1 MNKNGLTI
9 TMIFDASSANYGESI
24 GNISQLKKMTRK
36 GGEIHTY
43 ISRQAIRYN
52 IVQQMQI
59 DNTPVDNAQKVVQ
72 FSPNTTIKD
81 YPEIDL
87 FGYMKTKQGDKS
99 KKDKENDS
107 KKGGQSIR
115 SAVVRLSNAISL
127 EPYKSDTDFLNN
139 MGLAKRNGLE
149 NDLVQSEIHKSLY
162 SYTITIDLDKIG
174 IDKDNNIEIEN
185 SEKSERIIKLL
196 DTIQFLWRDIRG
208 RRENLNPLFA
218 VGGIYERKNPYFEDR
233 LKLTKNGLDTEL
245 IKSVKD
251 SCEDTQSNTIIGY
264 VPGFFSNEDEITS
277 TLSPVNISEMFTKL
291 KEEVRAYYA

>member
-9 TMIFDASSANYGESI
+9 TMIFDASSANYGEGI
-24 GNISQLKKMTRK
+24 GNISQLKKMTRS
-36 GGEIHTY
+36 GGEVYTY

-52 IVQQMQI
+52 VVQQMQI

-87 FGYMKTKQGDKS
+87 FGYMKTT
-99 KKDKENDS
+99 
-107 KKGGQSIR
+107 KGGQSIR

-139 MGLAKRNGLE
+139 MGLAKRSGLE
-149 NDLVQSEIHKSLY
+149 NALAQSEIHKSLY

-174 IDKDNNIEIEN
+174 IDDDIEIEN

-277 TLSPVNISEMFTKL
+277 TLSPVNISEMFTKI
-291 KEEVRAYYA
+291 KV

>member
-9 TMIFDASSANYGESI
+9 TMIFDASSANYGEGI
-24 GNISQLKKMTRK
+24 GNISQLKKMTRS
-36 GGEIHTY
+36 GGEVYTY

-87 FGYMKTKQGDKS
+87 FGYMKTT
-99 KKDKENDS
+99 
-107 KKGGQSIR
+107 KGGQSIR

-139 MGLAKRNGLE
+139 MGLAKRKELE
-149 NDLVQSEIHKSLY
+149 NALAQSEIHKSLY

-174 IDKDNNIEIEN
+174 IDDDIEIEN

-233 LKLTKNGLDTEL
+233 LKLTKNGLNAGL
-245 IKSVKD
+245 IKSVKE
-251 SCEDTQSNTIIGY
+251 SCEDTQSNTVIGY
-264 VPGFFSNEDEITS
+264 VPGIFSNEEEIIK
-277 TLSPVNISEMFTKL
+277 TLSPVSISEMFTKL

>member
-9 TMIFDASSANYGESI
+9 TMIFDASSANYGEGI
-24 GNISQLKKMTRK
+24 GNISQLKKMTRS
-36 GGEIHTY
+36 GGEVYTY

-87 FGYMKTKQGDKS
+87 FGYMKTT
-99 KKDKENDS
+99 
-107 KKGGQSIR
+107 KGGQSIR

-139 MGLAKRNGLE
+139 MGLAKRRELE
-149 NDLVQSEIHKSLY
+149 NALAQSEIHKSLY

-277 TLSPVNISEMFTKL
+277 TLSPVNISEMFTKI
-291 KEEVRAYYA
+291 KEEVKVYYA

>member
-9 TMIFDASSANYGESI
+9 TMIFDASSANYGEGI
-24 GNISQLKKMTRK
+24 GNISQLKKMTRS
-36 GGEIHTY
+36 GGEVYTY

-87 FGYMKTKQGDKS
+87 FGYMKTT
-99 KKDKENDS
+99 
-107 KKGGQSIR
+107 KGGQSIR

-139 MGLAKRNGLE
+139 MGLAKRSGLE
-149 NDLVQSEIHKSLY
+149 NALAQSEIHKSLY

-174 IDKDNNIEIEN
+174 IDDDIEIEN

-233 LKLTKNGLDTEL
+233 LKLTKNGLDAGL
-245 IKSVKD
+245 IKSVKE
-251 SCEDTQSNTIIGY
+251 SCEDTQSNTVIGY
-264 VPGFFSNEDEITS
+264 VPGIFSNEEEIIK
-277 TLSPVNISEMFTKL
+277 TLSPISISEMFTKL

>member
-9 TMIFDASSANYGESI
+9 TMIFDASSANYGEGI
-24 GNISQLKKMTRK
+24 GNISQLKKMTRS
-36 GGEIHTY
+36 GGEVYTY

-87 FGYMKTKQGDKS
+87 FGYMKTT
-99 KKDKENDS
+99 
-107 KKGGQSIR
+107 KGGQSIR

-139 MGLAKRNGLE
+139 MGLTKRSGLE
-149 NDLVQSEIHKSLY
+149 NALAQSEIHKSLY

-174 IDKDNNIEIEN
+174 IDDDIEIEN

-277 TLSPVNISEMFTKL
+277 TLSPVNISEMFTKI
-291 KEEVRAYYA
+291 KEEVKAYYA

>member
-9 TMIFDASSANYGESI
+9 TMIFDASSANYGEGI
-24 GNISQLKKMTRK
+24 GNISQLKKMTRS
-36 GGEIHTY
+36 GGEVYTY

-87 FGYMKTKQGDKS
+87 FGYMKTT
-99 KKDKENDS
+99 
-107 KKGGQSIR
+107 KGGQSIR

-139 MGLAKRNGLE
+139 MGLAKRSGLE
-149 NDLVQSEIHKSLY
+149 NALAQSEIHKSLY

-174 IDKDNNIEIEN
+174 IDDDIEIEN

-277 TLSPVNISEMFTKL
+277 TLSPVNISEMFTKI
-291 KEEVRAYYA
+291 KEEVKAYYA

>member
-9 TMIFDASSANYGESI
+9 TMIFDASSANYGEGI
-24 GNISQLKKMTRK
+24 GNISQLKKMTRS
-36 GGEIHTY
+36 GGEVYTY

-87 FGYMKTKQGDKS
+87 FGYMKTT
-99 KKDKENDS
+99 
-107 KKGGQSIR
+107 KGGQSIR

-139 MGLAKRNGLE
+139 MGLAKRSGLE
-149 NDLVQSEIHKSLY
+149 NALAQSEIHKSLY

-174 IDKDNNIEIEN
+174 IDDDIEIEN

-233 LKLTKNGLDTEL
+233 LKLTKNGLNAGL
-245 IKSVKD
+245 IKSVKE
-251 SCEDTQSNTIIGY
+251 SCEDTQSNTVIGY
-264 VPGFFSNEDEITS
+264 VPGIFSNEEEIIK
-277 TLSPVNISEMFTKL
+277 TLSPVSISEMFTKL

>member
-9 TMIFDASSANYGESI
+9 TMIFDASSANYGEGI
-24 GNISQLKKMTRK
+24 GNISQLKKMTRS
-36 GGEIHTY
+36 GGEVYTY

-87 FGYMKTKQGDKS
+87 FGYMKTT
-99 KKDKENDS
+99 
-107 KKGGQSIR
+107 KGGQSIR

-149 NDLVQSEIHKSLY
+149 NALAQSEIHKSLY

-174 IDKDNNIEIEN
+174 IDDDIEIEN

-233 LKLTKNGLDTEL
+233 LKLTKNGLDAGL
-245 IKSVKD
+245 IKSVKE
-251 SCEDTQSNTIIGY
+251 SCEDTQSNTVIGY
-264 VPGFFSNEDEITS
+264 VPGIFSNEEEIIK
-277 TLSPVNISEMFTKL
+277 TLSPVSISEIFTKL

>member
-9 TMIFDASSANYGESI
+9 TMIFDASSANYGEGI
-24 GNISQLKKMTRK
+24 GNISQLKKMTRS
-36 GGEIHTY
+36 GGEVYTY

-87 FGYMKTKQGDKS
+87 FGYMKTT
-99 KKDKENDS
+99 
-107 KKGGQSIR
+107 KGGQSIR

-139 MGLAKRNGLE
+139 MGLAKRSGLE
-149 NDLVQSEIHKSLY
+149 NALAQSEIHKSLY

-174 IDKDNNIEIEN
+174 IDDDIEIEN

-277 TLSPVNISEMFTKL
+277 TLSPVNISEMFTKI

>member
-9 TMIFDASSANYGESI
+9 TMIFDASSANYGEGI
-24 GNISQLKKMTRK
+24 GNISQLKKMTRS
-36 GGEIHTY
+36 GGEVFTY

-72 FSPNTTIKD
+72 FSPDTTITD

-87 FGYMKTKQGDKS
+87 FGYMKTT
-99 KKDKENDS
+99 
-107 KKGGQSIR
+107 KGGQSIR

-139 MGLAKRNGLE
+139 MGLAKRSGLE
-149 NDLVQSEIHKSLY
+149 NALAQSEIHKSLY

-277 TLSPVNISEMFTKL
+277 TLSPVNISEMFTKI
-291 KEEVRAYYA
+291 KEEVKAYYA

>member
-9 TMIFDASSANYGESI
+9 TMIFDASSANYGEGI
-24 GNISQLKKMTRK
+24 GNISQLKKMTRS
-36 GGEIHTY
+36 GGEVYTY

-87 FGYMKTKQGDKS
+87 FGYMKTT
-99 KKDKENDS
+99 
-107 KKGGQSIR
+107 KGGQSIR

-139 MGLAKRNGLE
+139 MGLAKRSGLE
-149 NDLVQSEIHKSLY
+149 NALAQSEIHKSLY

-174 IDKDNNIEIEN
+174 IDKDNNIEIEH

>member
-1 MNKNGLTI
+1 
-9 TMIFDASSANYGESI
+9 
-24 GNISQLKKMTRK
+24 
-36 GGEIHTY
+36 
-43 ISRQAIRYN
+43 
-52 IVQQMQI
+52 MQI

-87 FGYMKTKQGDKS
+87 FGYMKTT
-99 KKDKENDS
+99 
-107 KKGGQSIR
+107 KGGQSIR

-139 MGLAKRNGLE
+139 MGLAKRKELE
-149 NDLVQSEIHKSLY
+149 NALAQSEIHKSLY

-174 IDKDNNIEIEN
+174 IDDDIEIEN

-233 LKLTKNGLDTEL
+233 LKLTKNGLNAGL
-245 IKSVKD
+245 IKSVKE
-251 SCEDTQSNTIIGY
+251 SCEDTQSNTVIGY
-264 VPGFFSNEDEITS
+264 VPGIFSNEEEIIK
-277 TLSPVNISEMFTKL
+277 TLSPVSISEMFTKL

>member
-36 GGEIHTY
+36 GGEVYTY

-87 FGYMKTKQGDKS
+87 FGYMKTT
-99 KKDKENDS
+99 
-107 KKGGQSIR
+107 KGGQSIR

-139 MGLAKRNGLE
+139 MGLAKRSGLE
-149 NDLVQSEIHKSLY
+149 NALAQSEIHKSLY

-174 IDKDNNIEIEN
+174 IDDDIEIEN

-277 TLSPVNISEMFTKL
+277 TLSPVNISEMFTKI
-291 KEEVRAYYA
+291 KEEVKAYYA

>member
-9 TMIFDASSANYGESI
+9 TMIFDASSANYGEGI
-24 GNISQLKKMTRK
+24 GNISQLKKMTRS
-36 GGEIHTY
+36 GGEVYTY

-87 FGYMKTKQGDKS
+87 FGYMKTT
-99 KKDKENDS
+99 
-107 KKGGQSIR
+107 KGGQSIR

-139 MGLAKRNGLE
+139 MGLAKRSELE
-149 NDLVQSEIHKSLY
+149 NDLAQSEIHKSLY

-174 IDKDNNIEIEN
+174 IDDDIEIEN

-233 LKLTKNGLDTEL
+233 LKLTKNGLNAGL
-245 IKSVKD
+245 IKSVKE
-251 SCEDTQSNTIIGY
+251 SCEDTQSNTVIGY
-264 VPGFFSNEDEITS
+264 VPGIFSNEEEIIK
-277 TLSPVNISEMFTKL
+277 TLSPISISEMFTKL

>member
-87 FGYMKTKQGDKS
+87 FGYMKTT
-99 KKDKENDS
+99 
-107 KKGGQSIR
+107 KGGQSIR

-139 MGLAKRNGLE
+139 MGLAKRSGLE
-149 NDLVQSEIHKSLY
+149 NALAQSEIHKSLY

-174 IDKDNNIEIEN
+174 IDDDIEIEN

-233 LKLTKNGLDTEL
+233 LKLTKNGLNAGL
-245 IKSVKD
+245 IKSVKE
-251 SCEDTQSNTIIGY
+251 SCEDTQSNTVIGY
-264 VPGFFSNEDEITS
+264 VPGIFSNEEEIIK
-277 TLSPVNISEMFTKL
+277 TLSPVSISEMFTKL

>member
-9 TMIFDASSANYGESI
+9 TMIFDASSANYGEGI
-24 GNISQLKKMTRK
+24 GNISQLKKMTRS
-36 GGEIHTY
+36 GGEVYTY

-87 FGYMKTKQGDKS
+87 FGYMKTT
-99 KKDKENDS
+99 
-107 KKGGQSIR
+107 KGGQSIR

-139 MGLAKRNGLE
+139 MGLAKRRELE
-149 NDLVQSEIHKSLY
+149 NALAQSEIHKSLY

-264 VPGFFSNEDEITS
+264 VPGFFSNEEEIIK
-277 TLSPVNISEMFTKL
+277 TLSPVSISEMFTKL

>member
-9 TMIFDASSANYGESI
+9 TMIFDASSANYGEGI
-24 GNISQLKKMTRK
+24 GNISQLKKMTRS
-36 GGEIHTY
+36 GGEVYTY

-87 FGYMKTKQGDKS
+87 FGYMKTT
-99 KKDKENDS
+99 
-107 KKGGQSIR
+107 KGGQSIR

-139 MGLAKRNGLE
+139 MGLAKRRELE
-149 NDLVQSEIHKSLY
+149 NALAQSEIHKSLY

-174 IDKDNNIEIEN
+174 IDKDNNIEIKN

-277 TLSPVNISEMFTKL
+277 TLSPVNISEMFTKI
-291 KEEVRAYYA
+291 KEEVKVYYA

>member
-9 TMIFDASSANYGESI
+9 TMIFDASSANYGEGI
-24 GNISQLKKMTRK
+24 GNISQLKKMTRS
-36 GGEIHTY
+36 GGEVYTY

-87 FGYMKTKQGDKS
+87 FGYMKTT
-99 KKDKENDS
+99 
-107 KKGGQSIR
+107 KGGQSIR

-149 NDLVQSEIHKSLY
+149 NALAQSEIHKSLY

-174 IDKDNNIEIEN
+174 IDDDIEIEN

-233 LKLTKNGLDTEL
+233 LKLTKNGLNAGL
-245 IKSVKD
+245 IKSVKE
-251 SCEDTQSNTIIGY
+251 SCEDTQSNTVIGY
-264 VPGFFSNEDEITS
+264 VPGIFSNEEEIIK
-277 TLSPVNISEMFTKL
+277 TLSPVSISEMFTKL

>member
-9 TMIFDASSANYGESI
+9 TMIFDASSANYGEGI
-24 GNISQLKKMTRK
+24 GNISQLKKMTRS
-36 GGEIHTY
+36 GGEVYTY

-87 FGYMKTKQGDKS
+87 FGYMKTT
-99 KKDKENDS
+99 
-107 KKGGQSIR
+107 KGCQSIR

-139 MGLAKRNGLE
+139 MGLAKRSGLE
-149 NDLVQSEIHKSLY
+149 NALAQSEIHKSLY

-174 IDKDNNIEIEN
+174 IDDDIEIEN

-233 LKLTKNGLDTEL
+233 LKLTKNGLNAGL
-245 IKSVKD
+245 IKSVKE
-251 SCEDTQSNTIIGY
+251 SCEDTQSNTVIGY
-264 VPGFFSNEDEITS
+264 VPGIFSNEEEIIK
-277 TLSPVNISEMFTKL
+277 TLSPVSISEMFTKL

>member
-9 TMIFDASSANYGESI
+9 TMIFDASSANYGEGI
-24 GNISQLKKMTRK
+24 GNISQLKKMTRS
-36 GGEIHTY
+36 GGEVYTY

-87 FGYMKTKQGDKS
+87 FGYMKTT
-99 KKDKENDS
+99 
-107 KKGGQSIR
+107 KGGQSIR

-139 MGLAKRNGLE
+139 MGLAKRSGLE
-149 NDLVQSEIHKSLY
+149 NALAQSEIHKSLY

-174 IDKDNNIEIEN
+174 IDDDIEIEN

-245 IKSVKD
+245 IKSVKE
-251 SCEDTQSNTIIGY
+251 SCEDTQSNTVIGY
-264 VPGFFSNEDEITS
+264 VPGIFSNEEEIIK
-277 TLSPVNISEMFTKL
+277 TLSPVSISEMFTKL